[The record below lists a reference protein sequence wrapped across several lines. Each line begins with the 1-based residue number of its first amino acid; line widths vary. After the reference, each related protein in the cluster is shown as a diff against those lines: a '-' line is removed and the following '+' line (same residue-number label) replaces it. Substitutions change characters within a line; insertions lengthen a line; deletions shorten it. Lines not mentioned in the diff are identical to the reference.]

1 MTERY
6 QLYQGDCLDILP
18 TFEDNSVDL
27 IVTDPPYFKVKNLEW
42 DRQWAKPADFLGW
55 LDIVLSEFHRLL
67 KPNGSLYLFASPQM
81 GRKVANTIEQRFN
94 VLSEI
99 RWVKNAGWHNKTE
112 KEAIR
117 SYLAPWEAV
126 IFAEHYGADKPY
138 EDALIDGNSTYWGK
152 CESAKKCIFGD
163 YLQSEFDRA
172 GANRKQIAALFPSRT
187 GNLTGCV
194 SNWLIGYNIPTP
206 EQYETM
212 RQFLNSA
219 NCKTD
224 YLRREY
230 DYLSREYEDLRRPFN
245 VSPDV
250 PYTDVW
256 TFPTVQ
262 AYPGKHECEKPAA
275 MIRHIVEAS
284 SRPGAVVLDAF
295 AGSGVVGEVCGQT
308 GRDVILIEKD
318 RKWYKRSKQRTAA
331 AYGNWDHA
339 IQIHAPKM
347 KVNKEKQTGQMA
359 LFGDG

>member
-6 QLYQGDCLDILP
+6 ELYNGDCLDILP
-18 TFEDNSVDL
+18 TLLDNSVDL

-55 LDIVLSEFHRLL
+55 LDIVLGEFHRLL

-81 GRKVANTIEQRFN
+81 GSRVELLIAARFN
-94 VLSEI
+94 VLNHLVWLKTGGTRSNQADKDILRQYFGDSERI
-99 RWVKNAGWHNKTE
+99 
-112 KEAIR
+112 
-117 SYLAPWEAV
+117 
-126 IFAEHYGADKPY
+126 IFAEHYGADINAGEEAGYKRKCDEAARDVFGKYITSVRVKNGLTMKDLTAAVGAHGAVNHGGACSNWENGFNVPTLDHYNKLQTIFPGCFDREY
-138 EDALIDGNSTYWGK
+138 ED
-152 CESAKKCIFGD
+152 
-163 YLQSEFDRA
+163 
-172 GANRKQIAALFPSRT
+172 
-187 GNLTGCV
+187 
-194 SNWLIGYNIPTP
+194 
-206 EQYETM
+206 
-212 RQFLNSA
+212 
-219 NCKTD
+219 
-224 YLRREY
+224 LR
-230 DYLSREYEDLRRPFN
+230 REYEDLRRPFN

-275 MIRHIVEAS
+275 MIWHIVEAS

>member
-1 MTERY
+1 MNERY
-6 QLYQGDCLDILP
+6 TLYHGDCLDILP
-18 TFEDNSVDL
+18 TLPDNSVDL

-42 DRQWAKPADFLGW
+42 DRQWKKPTDFLEW

-81 GRKVANTIEQRFN
+81 GRKVANTIERRFN
-94 VLSEI
+94 VLNEI
-99 RWVKNAGWHNKTE
+99 RWVKDAGWHNKTE

-117 SYLAPWEAV
+117 SYLEPWEAV
-126 IFAEHYGADKPY
+126 VFAEQYGDQY
-138 EDALIDGNSTYWGK
+138 EDAAQALHKRVFSPIGRYIQQERERARLTRNEVEVGLGYV
-152 CESAKKCIFGD
+152 SASDPKRGTALCYRWEEGSSLPTEDAYYK
-163 YLQSEFDRA
+163 LRA
-172 GANRKQIAALFPSRT
+172 L
-187 GNLTGCV
+187 
-194 SNWLIGYNIPTP
+194 
-206 EQYETM
+206 
-212 RQFLNSA
+212 LNSQ

-224 YLRREY
+224 YLR
-230 DYLSREYEDLRRPFN
+230 REYEDLRRPFN

-295 AGSGVVGEVCGQT
+295 AGSGVVGEACGQT

-339 IQIHAPKM
+339 MQIHAPKM
-347 KVNKEKQTGQMA
+347 RKAEKQNGQLA
-359 LFGDG
+359 LFGAQQ